1 MRYEIKLTR
10 ACLFDLNRESSTTDV
25 TFLKYVYLEKVK
37 DEYRYMINIFEDNIC
52 RKVRGDETK
61 YCGTKG
67 SKRSVVEIV
76 TNKTCKGR
84 RPTAYYNKIIIDDVK
99 KEYQE
104 ALECTNET
112 DFRKVSARI
121 ANRYASGL
129 RYPKGII
136 CFLQFTFQLTR
147 KDVQKFIAI
156 LNADYKTDIVH
167 YDDKEI
173 LDYLSKVFEDDF
185 KSTVIYPY
193 IKEEI
198 IKKREVIKDG
208 KKAIESESQL
218 KVDIDQLKIHVKPQY
233 DPLIYQVAG
242 TKEPIDAQEK
252 VINAYEKNISEIK
265 TLNQLKQTSDK
276 DKLNYSL
283 YSDADGQLIK
293 AMGLAFQA
301 PEKYAGM
308 LSDKSGGLNEGFL
321 PVPSVFVVDMKSKI
335 LFEYINPDYS
345 TRLSASLLLAV
356 LKNLKSTE

>member
-218 KVDIDQLKIHVKPQY
+218 KVDID
-233 DPLIYQVAG
+233 
-242 TKEPIDAQEK
+242 
-252 VINAYEKNISEIK
+252 
-265 TLNQLKQTSDK
+265 
-276 DKLNYSL
+276 
-283 YSDADGQLIK
+283 
-293 AMGLAFQA
+293 
-301 PEKYAGM
+301 
-308 LSDKSGGLNEGFL
+308 
-321 PVPSVFVVDMKSKI
+321 
-335 LFEYINPDYS
+335 
-345 TRLSASLLLAV
+345 
-356 LKNLKSTE
+356 